1 MRAVPLCGLM
11 LLLSPAFA
19 WAATCPPAGA
29 VASPTAAG
37 TAPLSPELAFE
48 PQPLG
53 APAGVLSQAY
63 EASLSVDQVL
73 LRQEIARCSNLA
85 KATPA
90 PGVDA
95 TDPAAYK
102 PRTQYD
108 NTPWRFN
115 MSQDGKKMTADEFSA
130 WMEAR
135 GVRVAR
141 GAQPATAPA
150 ADGQPAATEAP
161 AQPLPPPPPADDQP
175 KP

>member
-1 MRAVPLCGLM
+1 MRAVSLCGLLF
-11 LLLSPAFA
+11 LLGSGAA
-19 WAATCPPAGA
+19 AAATCPAPSALPTA
-29 VASPTAAG
+29 VAG
-37 TAPLSPELAFE
+37 VAPLSAELAFE

-63 EASLSVDQVL
+63 EASLSVDRVL
-73 LRQEIARCSNLA
+73 LRQELARCNDLA
-85 KATPA
+85 KAAPA

-95 TDPAAYK
+95 NDPAAYK

-130 WMEAR
+130 WMQAR

-141 GAQPATAPA
+141 GAPAAAPA
-150 ADGQPAATEAP
+150 AAEPAV
-161 AQPLPPPPPADDQP
+161 QPPADAQP
-175 KP
+175 EPVAAPAKP